1 MRNKLHNCKNCM
13 WQNSCIDKSDNE
25 IHCKYFYNIQD
36 DGQAI
41 NEYNQSL
48 QERYEASLDII
59 KEMCDEFYDS

>member
-1 MRNKLHNCKNCM
+1 M
-13 WQNSCIDKSDNE
+13 WQNSCIDKSNNK
-25 IHCKYFYNIQD
+25 IHCEYFYNIQD

-48 QERYEASLDII
+48 QERYEVSLDII

>member
-1 MRNKLHNCKNCM
+1 M